1 MVEAILAM
9 SLIEKVFLTCALCGT
24 VVFTIRMIL
33 MFSGLISADSD
44 GEIGHDVSDSVG
56 EIADDV
62 HDDISHDIIA
72 GADSGDSGHMVDSS
86 AGDNHLSNSDVSF
99 HFISVQ
105 GLTAFF
111 MMFGWVGLALI
122 RDSGMPGWVATLG
135 GVVSG
140 FFMVWVLAQMFRF
153 VGRLQSDGTA
163 RIGTALGTGGTVY
176 LRVPAEGTGQV
187 QVEVDGRLRI
197 YDAVSSKKEEI
208 KTGEQITVVWIQD
221 NGILVVEKDNRD
233 EGGKLCGR

>member
-1 MVEAILAM
+1 MLEAILVM

-24 VVFTIRMIL
+24 VVFTIRMVL
-33 MFSGLISADSD
+33 MFSGLVSADTD
-44 GEIGHDVSDSVG
+44 GEIGHDAPDSAG
-56 EIADDV
+56 EIADDI
-62 HDDISHDIIA
+62 HDDISHDFA
-72 GADSGDSGHMVDSS
+72 ADTDTVDSDHALANLDQDGHVS
-86 AGDNHLSNSDVSF
+86 SSDVSF

-122 RDSGMPGWVATLG
+122 RDSLMPGWVATIG
-135 GVVSG
+135 GIAAGSL
-140 FFMVWVLAQMFRF
+140 MVWLLAQMFKF

-163 RIGTALGTGGTVY
+163 RIKTAMGTGGSVY
-176 LRVPAEGTGQV
+176 LRIPAEGSGQV

-197 YDAVSSKKEEI
+197 CDAVSAKKEEI

-221 NGILVVEKDNRD
+221 NGILVVEKDERD

>member
-1 MVEAILAM
+1 VFETILAM
-9 SLIEKVFLTCALCGT
+9 SLIEKVFLTFALCGT

-33 MFSGLISADSD
+33 MFSGLLSADTD
-44 GEIGHDVSDSVG
+44 GEIGHDAPDAAG

-62 HDDISHDIIA
+62 HDDISHDIA
-72 GADSGDSGHMVDSS
+72 VDSDADHSGDMTDSS
-86 AGDNHLSNSDVSF
+86 DHDGHTSSSDVSF

-122 RDSGMPGWVATLG
+122 RDSMMPGWIATIG
-135 GVVSG
+135 GVAAGCV
-140 FFMVWVLAQMFRF
+140 MVWVLAQMFKF

-163 RIGTALGTGGTVY
+163 RLGTAMGTGGTVY
-176 LRVPAEGTGQV
+176 LRIPAEGSGQV
-187 QVEVDGRLRI
+187 QVEVDGRLRVC
-197 YDAVSSKKEEI
+197 DAVSSKKEEI

-221 NGILVVEKDNRD
+221 NGILVVEKDTRE

>member
-1 MVEAILAM
+1 MFEIILAM

-33 MFSGLISADSD
+33 MFSGMLSVDTD
-44 GEIGHDVSDSVG
+44 GEIGHDAPDAQG

-62 HDDISHDIIA
+62 HDDISHDMVVD
-72 GADSGDSGHMVDSS
+72 GDADHSGDMTDSSGHDDHVSS
-86 AGDNHLSNSDVSF
+86 SDVSF
-99 HFISVQ
+99 HFVSVQ

-122 RDSGMPGWVATLG
+122 RDSMMPGWIATIG
-135 GVVSG
+135 GTAAG
-140 FFMVWVLAQMFRF
+140 CLMVWVLAQMFKF

-163 RIGTALGTGGTVY
+163 RLRTAMGTGGTVY
-176 LRVPAEGTGQV
+176 LRIPAEGSGQV
-187 QVEVDGRLRI
+187 QVEIDGRLRI
-197 YDAVSSKKEEI
+197 CDAVSSKKEEI

-221 NGILVVEKDNRD
+221 NGILVVEKDTRE

>member
-1 MVEAILAM
+1 LVEAILAM

-33 MFSGLISADSD
+33 MFSGLISADTD
-44 GEIGHDVSDSVG
+44 GEIGHDAPDAAG

-62 HDDISHDIIA
+62 HDDISHDIVA
-72 GADSGDSGHMVDSS
+72 DADSGDSGDMVDSS
-86 AGDNHLSNSDVSF
+86 DGDHHVSSSDVSF

-140 FFMVWVLAQMFRF
+140 FAMVWVLAQMFRF

-163 RIGTALGTGGTVY
+163 RIGTALGTGGCVY
-176 LRVPAEGTGQV
+176 LRIPAEGTGQV

-197 YDAVSSKKEEI
+197 YDAISSKKEEI